1 MTASG
6 THEQG
11 IYCYVMTPFA
21 KSGDVDL
28 GVLKDYV
35 EAIIQSG
42 VDGLTCI
49 ASTCEGAYLSEQERF
64 DVVKAVC
71 KITDGR
77 VRVNVGAG
85 AISTRESIRRG
96 FNFVNSLPK
105 PSVGFRFDQID
116 DYSYPKS
123 RQNYTKYKKPPPPLH
138 SLTLTLR
145 IEATINGLSDLDV
158 QVASDHPKVLP
169 QSRSSTYIR
178 GWRLR

>member
-1 MTASG
+1 KLIEILLKLGNVDIGPLRLHPCSDIGSKLCLASRQVKL
-6 THEQG
+6 TF
-11 IYCYVMTPFA
+11 TP
-21 KSGDVDL
+21 V
-28 GVLKDYV
+28 
-35 EAIIQSG
+35 
-42 VDGLTCI
+42 
-49 ASTCEGAYLSEQERF
+49 
-64 DVVKAVC
+64 
-71 KITDGR
+71 
-77 VRVNVGAG
+77 
-85 AISTRESIRRG
+85 RG

-116 DYSYPKS
+116 DYSYPKR
-123 RQNYTKYKKPPPPLH
+123 RQNYPKSKKYPPPLH